1 MLGTIIWSVWEVG
14 TDFWALAPRLDILGI
29 LGLWLLV
36 PAVTR
41 GINNLGSSKVALSS
55 TLAIAIVLMVYSIFN
70 DPQEINGEIKTPQ
83 PETAQAVPGVAESD
97 WPAYGRTQ
105 AGERYSPLKQINDQ
119 NVKDLKVARHSVLVI
134 SKQIMT
140 LEKQPIRLHQLK
152 LVITCLS
159 VRLTSN

>member
-1 MLGTIIWSVWEVG
+1 MIWSVWEVG

-70 DPQEINGEIKTPQ
+70 DPQEINGESNASTSKSSSRYWCCR
-83 PETAQAVPGVAESD
+83 ED

-105 AGERYSPLKQINDQ
+105 GGERYSPLKQINDK
-119 NVKDLKVARHSVLVI
+119 NVKDLESCLDI
-134 SKQIMT
+134 SY
-140 LEKQPIRLHQLK
+140 R
-152 LVITCLS
+152 
-159 VRLTSN
+159 